1 MSGQILVPVDGSE
14 HAFRALQVACSLSK
28 AEGKSIRLLHVVPN
42 KDIPEGLKRFAQVE
56 HIHNSPEYLY
66 ESAIAENVLNE
77 ARDQAIAAGTEQV
90 ECSVEHGDASRGI
103 LEAAA
108 SHRDIDTIV
117 MGTRGLSDIQ
127 GLVLGSVAHKV
138 AHGAD
143 CRVIAV
149 K

>member
-1 MSGQILVPVDGSE
+1 MSGHILVPVDGSE
-14 HAFRALQVACSLSK
+14 HSFRALEVACSLAK
-28 AEGKSIRLLHVVPN
+28 AESKKIRLLHVVPN
-42 KDIPEGLKRFAQVE
+42 KDIPEALKRFAQVE
-56 HIHNSPEYLY
+56 HIQESPELLY
-66 ESAIAENVLNE
+66 ESGVAENVLNT
-77 ARDQAIAAGTEQV
+77 ARDQAAAIGASDV
-90 ECSVEHGDASRGI
+90 ESAVEYGEASKGI
-103 LEAAA
+103 LAAA
-108 SHRDIDTIV
+108 SEGDVDTIV

>member
-1 MSGQILVPVDGSE
+1 MSGEILVPVDGSE
-14 HAFRALQVACSLSK
+14 HSFRALQVACSLAK
-28 AEGKSIRLLHVVPN
+28 AENKKIKLLHVVPN
-42 KDIPEGLKRFAQVE
+42 KDIPEALKRFARVE
-56 HIHNSPEYLY
+56 HINDSAEHLY
-66 ESAIAENVLNE
+66 ESAVAENVLSA
-77 ARDQAIAAGTEQV
+77 ARDQAVAVGAEDV
-90 ECSVEHGDASRGI
+90 ECSVEYGEASKGI
-103 LEAAA
+103 LEAA
-108 SHRDIDTIV
+108 SSGDVDTII